1 MCAVIIKQMILFSHI
16 RPQNYLSMINVNE
29 YFEGSVKSLAYTT
42 PQGRSTIGVIEKG
55 EYEFG
60 TSSHETMT
68 VIEGKLVVLLPG
80 ANEWQSFT
88 GGQSF
93 EVEANTSFKVKT
105 DEQSSYLCKY
115 R

>member
-1 MCAVIIKQMILFSHI
+1 MIH
-16 RPQNYLSMINVNE
+16 VNE
-29 YFEGSVKSLAYTT
+29 YFEGAVKSLAYTAN
-42 PQGRSTIGVIEKG
+42 GGESTIGVIESG

-68 VIEGKLVVLLPG
+68 VIEGELVALLPG
-80 ANEWQSFT
+80 AQDWQTFT
-88 GGQSF
+88 NGQSF

-105 DEQSSYLCKY
+105 SVQSSYLCKY

>member
-1 MCAVIIKQMILFSHI
+1 M
-16 RPQNYLSMINVNE
+16 SMINVNE
-29 YFEGSVKSLAYTT
+29 YFEGAVKSLAYTSAE
-42 PQGRSTIGVIEKG
+42 GRSTIGVIEKG

-68 VIEGKLVVLLPG
+68 VIEGQLEALLPG
-80 ANEWQSFT
+80 EEDWQSYT
-88 GGQSF
+88 SGQSF

-105 DEQSSYLCKY
+105 HVQSSYLCKY

>member
-1 MCAVIIKQMILFSHI
+1 
-16 RPQNYLSMINVNE
+16 MINVNE
-29 YFEGSVKSLAYTT
+29 YFEGSVKSLGYTSAE
-42 PQGRSTIGVIEKG
+42 GKNTIGVIEKG

-68 VIEGKLVVLLPG
+68 VIEGQLDALLPG
-80 ANEWQSFT
+80 ESEWQSYL

-105 DEQSSYLCKY
+105 HVQTSYLCKY
-115 R
+115 K